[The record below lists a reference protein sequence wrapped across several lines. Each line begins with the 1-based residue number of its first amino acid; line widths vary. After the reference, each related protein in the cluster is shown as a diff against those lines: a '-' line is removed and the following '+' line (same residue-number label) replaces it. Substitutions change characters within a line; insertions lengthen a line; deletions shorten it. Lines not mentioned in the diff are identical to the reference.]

1 MADWIG
7 DDALGYRRSR
17 TDFSD
22 ATPLQLDESYRLA
35 HLPLIAPDHPDA
47 IASRP
52 GRHYEMGRHPPVTSL
67 VIPIDAEALAA
78 SASFQAMEAELRAA
92 PFAGQI
98 AWDLL
103 PRRAARLHATLCGSL
118 GPLTAEQIQRLE
130 SLPPFRVVLRGLFS
144 GNVNLGRLYL
154 RLYPQRRDG
163 KNPID
168 AIQAAMG
175 RPAGDLYLV
184 GFYNLLDHLD
194 TTETAALAA
203 LIERYWQSD
212 LLEVEVDR
220 LWLLTSRDDL
230 VLDAGI
236 ERTLHLRG

>member
-7 DDALGYRRSR
+7 DDALGYLRSR
-17 TDFSD
+17 TDFTD
-22 ATPLQLDESYRLA
+22 GKPLRLDESYRLA
-35 HLPLIAPDHPDA
+35 HLPLIAPDHPDV

-52 GRHYEMGRHPPVTSL
+52 GKHYERGRHPAVTSL
-67 VIPIDAEALAA
+67 VLPIDADTLAA
-78 SASFQAMEAELRAA
+78 SANFQTMESELRTA
-92 PFAGQI
+92 PIARKI

-103 PRRAARLHATLCGSL
+103 PRRAALLHATLCGSL
-118 GPLTAEQIQRLE
+118 GPLTEEQSQRLE

-144 GNVNLGRLYL
+144 GNVNLGRFYL

-168 AIQAAMG
+168 AIQAALG

-184 GFYNLLDHLD
+184 GLYNLLDHLD
-194 TTETAALAA
+194 PSETAALAA
-203 LIERYWQSD
+203 LIERHWQTD

>member
-17 TDFSD
+17 TDFSNGQ
-22 ATPLQLDESYRLA
+22 PLRLDESYRLA
-35 HLPLIAPDHPDA
+35 HLPLIAPEHPDV

-52 GRHYEMGRHPPVTSL
+52 GKPYEMGRHPAVTSL
-67 VIPIDAEALAA
+67 VLPIDAEALAA
-78 SASFQAMEAELRAA
+78 SANFRAMEAELRAA
-92 PFAGQI
+92 PFADKI

-103 PRRAARLHATLCGSL
+103 PRRAALLHGTLCGSL
-118 GPLTAEQIQRLE
+118 GPLTEEQMQRLG

-154 RLYPQRRDG
+154 RLYPQCRDG

-168 AIQAAMG
+168 AIQAALG

-184 GFYNLLDHLD
+184 GLYNLLDHLD
-194 TTETAALAA
+194 ANETAALAA
-203 LIERYWQSD
+203 LIERHWQTD
-212 LLEVEVDR
+212 LLEVVVDR